1 MDYGKMLG
9 RAWEIT
15 WRWKVLW
22 ILGFLASLGQGG
34 NGTNSYQF
42 GGEELNFPTWVQ
54 GPPERFWTA
63 ITGVVLAII
72 CLLFILAI
80 VLWVVSVISRGA
92 LIAGVAQVEDEG
104 GTSFRSAWAAGRK
117 KFWTLFGLGVLA
129 AIPMIIL
136 VLLGIIVL
144 IMGIAGGVGLL
155 ETEEAAGIPTIV
167 MFSLVCGI
175 FLCCGLVPLGI
186 VLEQIRIYGER
197 GAILEGL
204 GWIDAFKRGW
214 QMIIENLGATIL
226 LWLIFFALGLVFF
239 AITFVLMFALAAPF
253 LILLGITDAGG
264 WTIAPVVCM
273 GLIAVIFSALIRSVA
288 TVFISASWTLAFRE
302 LTGWGTPHAS
312 EEVAG

>member
-1 MDYGKMLG
+1 MDYGKVLG

-34 NGTNSYQF
+34 SGTSSYQF
-42 GGEELNFPTWVQ
+42 GGDELNLDRWVQ
-54 GPPERFWTA
+54 GPPEGFWAA
-63 ITGVVLAII
+63 ISGVVLAII

-80 VLWVVSVISRGA
+80 VLWVASVISRGA

-104 GTSFRSAWAAGRK
+104 WTSFRSAWAAGRK
-117 KFWTLFGLGVLA
+117 KFWTLIGLGVLA

-144 IMGIAGGVGLL
+144 SMGIAGGVGLL
-155 ETEEAAGIPTIV
+155 ESEEAAGISTIV

-186 VLEQIRIYGER
+186 VLEQIRVYGER

-239 AITFVLMFALAAPF
+239 AITFVLMIALAAPF
-253 LILLGITDAGG
+253 LILLGITDAGA

-273 GLIAVIFSALIRSVA
+273 GLIAVIFSAIIRSVA

-302 LTGWGTPHAS
+302 MTTPLAP
-312 EEVAG
+312 EELVG